1 MSNLGI
7 WPGLYSFSSL
17 SVGVVLDGVKLNHT
31 DVVTRC

>member
-17 SVGVVLDGVKLNHT
+17 SVGADLDLVKSNYT
-31 DVVTRC
+31 RVTH